1 MGSVERCMTEEKVES
16 ILVMKGEKEKC
27 NTKRDIV
34 IRGWCEWNGMERCA
48 IVSLVVSDHCCNE
61 SECDVLD
68 LGEFVNLLEL
78 RIGNECF
85 EKVNEL
91 KLIGLSTFER
101 VVIGESCFT
110 RIKNSYGYG
119 PNRHC
124 YIKNCH
130 SLREVKFGCFAF
142 SDATVCEID
151 NVNALEVI
159 EMGDV
164 CFFSSSLELRGS
176 LLLKWSYS

>member
-1 MGSVERCMTEEKVES
+1 M
-16 ILVMKGEKEKC
+16 
-27 NTKRDIV
+27 
-34 IRGWCEWNGMERCA
+34 
-48 IVSLVVSDHCCNE
+48 
-61 SECDVLD
+61 LD

-91 KLIGLSTFER
+91 KLIGLSTLER